1 MTDATNTEWARLAR
15 AASTAPTTEAGRRLL
30 NALGGPQRDI
40 PNAVGVPLEDYIVA
54 VEAEAEKE
62 ARIDEASRCAIH
74 ETEAAR
80 AALQSL
86 RERVEGLPHGSSC
99 ALVVMNVGGC
109 DCHLAA
115 ILTEI
120 DRALG

>member
-1 MTDATNTEWARLAR
+1 V
-15 AASTAPTTEAGRRLL
+15 TTEAGKRLL
-30 NALGGPQRDI
+30 
-40 PNAVGVPLEDYIVA
+40 EDFPFVA
-54 VEAEAEKE
+54 DLQYGQTDEPIIAAIEAEAEKE

-74 ETEAAR
+74 EAEAAR

-86 RERVEGLPHGSSC
+86 RERVEALPHGSSC

-115 ILTEI
+115 VLALI
-120 DRALG
+120 DRALR

>member
-1 MTDATNTEWARLAR
+1 MTATDPRL
-15 AASTAPTTEAGRRLL
+15 APTTEAGTHLDWLWGDLWEDLRHNATGRPTGLAIIALRR
-30 NALGGPQRDI
+30 PQI
-40 PNAVGVPLEDYIVA
+40 
-54 VEAEAEKE
+54 EA
-62 ARIDEASRCAIH
+62 
-74 ETEAAR
+74 EAAR

-115 ILTEI
+115 VLRLVDE
-120 DRALG
+120 ALEP

>member
-1 MTDATNTEWARLAR
+1 MTDIPIESQR
-15 AASTAPTTEAGRRLL
+15 AVVHLVRTWWDDSYAHNMAEAGNDDVVREDFQDTYPRL
-30 NALGGPQRDI
+30 
-40 PNAVGVPLEDYIVA
+40 
-54 VEAEAEKE
+54 VEAGFVYGPV
-62 ARIDEASRCAIH
+62 
-74 ETEAAR
+74 AAR

-115 ILTEI
+115 VLRLVDE
-120 DRALG
+120 ALE

>member
-1 MTDATNTEWARLAR
+1 V
-15 AASTAPTTEAGRRLL
+15 TTEAGKRLL

-54 VEAEAEKE
+54 IEAEAAKE
-62 ARIDEASRCAIH
+62 AR
-74 ETEAAR
+74 R

-86 RERVEGLPHGSSC
+86 RERVEALPHGSSC

-115 ILTEI
+115 VLALI
-120 DRALG
+120 DRALE